1 MHYRVLLLVAWL
13 VFFYNLERVGW
24 VLDVGQMQLLTRYAY
39 IFVALAAL
47 VTLALP
53 ALHRLPFWMLAAGG
67 SGLFLVLKAWFG
79 YPLWGAALTVTVTEI
94 CAILVTGLLTRQ
106 VMAAI
111 AEFEDSIVNFTIK
124 RVGRQTKSFDV
135 EQGEMYQEVRRARA
149 FGRPLTLMALEPAA
163 DSIEVATEKIVEEVQ
178 QATTKQYVLAALAKE
193 LEDQLGPFSVIAQDD
208 DRFLILLPESSRV
221 DVPSLIAQV
230 RAQVK
235 GSLGLDLRVGTA
247 TLPEI
252 ETFEGLVEA
261 AYAEMKD
268 TTPHQEEAS
277 APSAASVRKQATS
290 Q

>member
-1 MHYRVLLLVAWL
+1 MHYRVLLLVVWL

-178 QATTKQYVLAALAKE
+178 QATIKQYVLAALAKE

-268 TTPHQEEAS
+268 TTPHQEEPS